1 MKSVK
6 LPGSQ
11 WWYSVFLEFY
21 KSFQPS
27 GYLKLLVFK
36 CWPLLK
42 ARVVKIELRKF
53 EFRSFTI
60 LTWSCWR
67 LLRWKEAKS
76 SRYRAQRSQTLK
88 DFTVVRTVINF
99 MSRKNH
105 RWKFFASI
113 SPPTWP
119 SWHYKQ
125 GKIFHFVLC
134 LFDRIT
140 KKPQDS
146 LRLSATDPI
155 RKLETVATQSATI
168 SEILPMPLTCCV
180 TLALIWSVF
189 ESVCGLSDLKS

>member
-134 LFDRIT
+134 LFDRISSGT
-140 KKPQDS
+140 DITDVVHLSDVNDLPNQVLYNPSHAAYMLCYFGFNLVSIWVGLWPQCS
-146 LRLSATDPI
+146 K
-155 RKLETVATQSATI
+155 KLE
-168 SEILPMPLTCCV
+168 
-180 TLALIWSVF
+180 
-189 ESVCGLSDLKS
+189 